1 MARLLISMWLLLIL
15 SLSSMFFLMS
25 DFLSERKHA
34 ELSAPPERPYARLPR
49 NPTDE
54 AAAVGLATVE
64 EPAGPR
70 AEPVEDEEP
79 SSSQMTDDDPDEP
92 LSSVGSAN
100 TERSKQL
107 KSVSISAPPA
117 EAVRPPVYNKK
128 MKRRGAL
135 ERRRVGGRFSKR
147 RLFR

>member
-79 SSSQMTDDDPDEP
+79 SSWQMTDDDPDE
-92 LSSVGSAN
+92 AN
-100 TERSKQL
+100 TKRSKQL

-117 EAVRPPVYNKK
+117 EAARAPVYNKK
-128 MKRRGAL
+128 MKRRGAM